1 VFLIRPDQTLYGASV
16 QTMPFTRPSFA
27 DIETAARF
35 VIDNNY
41 PPRGTA

>member
-1 VFLIRPDQTLYGASV
+1 MFLIRPDQTLYGASV

-27 DIETAARF
+27 EIETAVRF
-35 VIDNNY
+35 VIDNDY